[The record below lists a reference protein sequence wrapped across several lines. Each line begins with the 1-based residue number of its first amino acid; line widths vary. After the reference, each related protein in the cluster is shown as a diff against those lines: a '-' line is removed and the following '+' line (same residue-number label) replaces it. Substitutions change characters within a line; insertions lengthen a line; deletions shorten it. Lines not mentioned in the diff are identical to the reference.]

1 MSSPDRSALRSTNT
15 HVLVNGGSLGGGG
28 AIPLDD
34 DTEHHLRRVLRLRDG
49 DVVSVT
55 DGERRW
61 CLAVAVSAGGVIAL
75 EATSDIVT
83 EPIRSRVITI
93 ASAMPKGDRLDW
105 MVQKATELG
114 VDRLVLLH
122 ADRSAVRWKS
132 DRVEHQ
138 LVRLQ
143 RIADEAL
150 RQSRRVVRLR
160 IDAPRAAVDVLC
172 DYVIAEPGGRALASA
187 DTAVA
192 VGPEGGWSDPELA
205 VARDRIDLGSTI
217 LRTETAV
224 LAVSALCVTFER

>member
-1 MSSPDRSALRSTNT
+1 MSGPDRTVLRSTST
-15 HVLVNGGSLGGGG
+15 HVLVEARSLGAGGV
-28 AIPLDD
+28 ISFDD

-61 CLAVAVSAGGVIAL
+61 CLAVVVTGGGALAL
-75 EATSDIVT
+75 EATSEVVT
-83 EPIRSRVITI
+83 EPARLRTVTV
-93 ASAMPKGDRLDW
+93 ATAMPKGDRLDW
-105 MVQKATELG
+105 MVQKVTELG

-122 ADRSAVRWKS
+122 ADRSVVRWKP

-160 IDAPRAAVDVLC
+160 IDAPRTAVDVLG
-172 DYVIAEPGGRALASA
+172 DYVVAEPGGRALVSA
-187 DTAVA
+187 DTSVA
-192 VGPEGGWSDPELA
+192 VGPEGGWSDAELGA
-205 VARDRIDLGSTI
+205 SRDCIDLGSTI

-224 LAVSALCVTFER
+224 MAISTLCVAFER